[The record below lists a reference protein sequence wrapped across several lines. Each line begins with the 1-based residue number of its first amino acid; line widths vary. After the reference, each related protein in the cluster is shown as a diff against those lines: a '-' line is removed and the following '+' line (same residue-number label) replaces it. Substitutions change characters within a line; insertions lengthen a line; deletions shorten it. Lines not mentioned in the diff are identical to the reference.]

1 MSQGT
6 DDADVL
12 GASGG
17 HPLTVDV
24 VLADL
29 GEGARLSKAE
39 ICFMKDFNN
48 ASSIIK
54 KINLTRPLMLRIP
67 IVAALAATGS
77 TVKITQAMEPVPDAP
92 TDSATCLDCLSK
104 AATNVV
110 SSIVDGAII
119 VEFDAPVT
127 EEIATIASYNIS
139 VLG

>member
-1 MSQGT
+1 MQ
-6 DDADVL
+6 
-12 GASGG
+12 
-17 HPLTVDV
+17 
-24 VLADL
+24 
-29 GEGARLSKAE
+29 
-39 ICFMKDFNN
+39 
-48 ASSIIK
+48 
-54 KINLTRPLMLRIP
+54 RIP

-77 TVKITQAMEPVPDAP
+77 TVKITQAMEPVPEAP
-92 TDSATCLDCLSK
+92 TDSATCHECLSY

>member
-39 ICFMKDFNN
+39 ICLIKDFNN

-54 KINLTRPLMLRIP
+54 KINSTRPLMQRIP
-67 IVAALAATGS
+67 IVAALAATVS
-77 TVKITQAMEPVPDAP
+77 TVKITQQVEAP
-92 TDSATCLDCLSK
+92 SDSATC
-104 AATNVV
+104 
-110 SSIVDGAII
+110 
-119 VEFDAPVT
+119 
-127 EEIATIASYNIS
+127 
-139 VLG
+139 